1 MSYRV
6 ALLLQKPAQIKPVYC
21 GKCGAM
27 NLEVFF
33 SSQAL
38 GLHLCPICAQSMI
51 VCGVAKELGSEANQE
66 KPEHH

>member
-1 MSYRV
+1 
-6 ALLLQKPAQIKPVYC
+6 
-21 GKCGAM
+21 M

-51 VCGVAKELGSEANQE
+51 VCGVAKELGSEAKQE